1 MAISFVD
8 QVAAFL
14 AASGNQSGFPGQIGL
29 SAFATSSFTQ
39 KYGSGGFTLNS
50 VTLGAPADFRFQQA
64 LNADTRLCGTR
75 ERRSEQPPRDA
86 YDLRIGLGAP
96 SWVDA
101 VFTVPAQLAIQ
112 PTPGQVQ
119 LGGAG
124 SLTQAGVTDPGL
136 QTHQIAFQL
145 AVTTDVVN
153 ATYQAKCFVFAT
165 SDPSPVADL
174 RRIGAVRRIV
184 EGSDGGLATL
194 DGAANQSP
202 YLFVQL
208 YPTGVL
214 AAAPLSQAAVV
225 AAFGA
230 ADVLAAFISIP
241 NM

>member
-14 AASGNQSGFPGQIGL
+14 AVDANQAGFPAQIGL

-39 KYGSGGFTLNS
+39 KYGSGGFELNS

-64 LNADTRLCGTR
+64 FNADMRLSGTR
-75 ERRSEQPPRDA
+75 ERRSEQPPREA
-86 YDLRIGLGAP
+86 YDLRVGLGAP

-101 VFTVPAQLAIQ
+101 VFTVPAQMAIQ
-112 PTPGQVQ
+112 PVPGAIQ

-124 SLTQAGVTDPGL
+124 SLAHAGVTDPGP
-136 QTHQIAFQL
+136 QTYQIALQL

-153 ATYQAKCFVFAT
+153 ATYQAECFVFAA

-184 EGSDGGLATL
+184 EASDRGLATL
-194 DGAANQSP
+194 DGAADQSP

-214 AAAPLSQAAVV
+214 APTPLSQAAVV

-230 ADVLAAFISIP
+230 ADVLAAFITIP

>member
-1 MAISFVD
+1 MAVSFVD

-14 AASGNQSGFPGQIGL
+14 AVSANQSRFPALVGL
-29 SAFATSSFTQ
+29 PAFATASFTQ
-39 KYGSGGFTLNS
+39 RYGSGGFQLNA

-64 LNADTRLCGTR
+64 FNADMRLYGTR
-75 ERRSEQPPRDA
+75 ERRSEQPPREA
-86 YDLRIGLGAP
+86 YDLRVSLGAP

-112 PTPGQVQ
+112 PVPGAIQ

-124 SLTQAGVTDPGL
+124 SLAQAGVTDPGP
-136 QTHQIAFQL
+136 QTHQLTFQL
-145 AVTTDVVN
+145 AVTTGVVN
-153 ATYQAKCFVFAT
+153 ATYQAECFVFAA

-184 EGSDGGLATL
+184 EASDRGLVTL
-194 DGAANQSP
+194 DGAASQSP

-208 YPTGVL
+208 YPAGVL
-214 AAAPLSQAAVV
+214 ATPLSQAAVV

-230 ADVLAAFISIP
+230 ADVLAAFITIQ